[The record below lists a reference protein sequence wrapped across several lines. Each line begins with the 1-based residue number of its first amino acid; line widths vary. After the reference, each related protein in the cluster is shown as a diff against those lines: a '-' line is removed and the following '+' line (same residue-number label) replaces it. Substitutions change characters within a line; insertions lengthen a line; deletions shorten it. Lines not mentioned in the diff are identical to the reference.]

1 MKNEFEVHLATFF
14 ARLGN
19 AKKMVLATS
28 ENNKVT
34 ARNMSCIIVDGVIF
48 FQTDKTFLKYEQI
61 SANPF
66 VALCVDNI
74 QIEGIAQS
82 VGHPLNSENGTFA
95 ALFQQNYKSSFD
107 TYSHLKNEVVI
118 TVQPQKI
125 TLWEYENGNPL
136 RIVIDIPNRVY
147 SKQFYNG
154 E

>member
-1 MKNEFEVHLATFF
+1 MKKDFDVHLATFF
-14 ARLGN
+14 TRLGN

-34 ARNMSCIIVDGVIF
+34 ARNMSCVIVDGVIY
-48 FQTDKTFLKYEQI
+48 FQTDKTFLKYRQI

-82 VGHPLNSENGTFA
+82 VGHPLNCENVAFA
-95 ALFQQNYKSSFD
+95 ALFQQNYKGSFD

-118 TVQPQKI
+118 TVKHQKI
-125 TLWEYENGNPL
+125 TLWEYENGNPV
-136 RIVIDIPNRVY
+136 RVVFDIPNQIY